1 MTKSILTIG
10 VIAAFALTSCKE
22 TPKKE
27 NAEPTKTETVD
38 SSNDDIET
46 TTSTNKDG
54 EKLEISFNN
63 TKGTATLNFKGEIIE
78 LAQERAA
85 SGIWYKNDQ
94 YELRGK
100 GNDISLKKD
109 GETVFEHEDDKVNVE
124 AKNDKGDVLTMT
136 FNNTT
141 GTVKAYLNGGEQID
155 LEEKKAASG
164 IWYENDA
171 YELRGKGDSYILRKG
186 GELVFEN

>member
-1 MTKSILTIG
+1 MIKRIFAIGMLTATVFI
-10 VIAAFALTSCKE
+10 SCKDNSKQE
-22 TPKKE
+22 
-27 NAEPTKTETVD
+27 
-38 SSNDDIET
+38 
-46 TTSTNKDG
+46 NKDSPETEQTASKDLVTQSLTNNDG
-54 EKLEISFNN
+54 ETLEMSFDNSE
-63 TKGTATLNFKGEIIE
+63 GTATVNFKGETID
-78 LAQERAA
+78 LDQERAA

-141 GTVKAYLNGGEQID
+141 GTIKAYLNGGEQID
-155 LEEKKAASG
+155 LEQKKAASG
-164 IWYENDA
+164 IWYANNE
-171 YELRGKGDSYILRKG
+171 YELRGKGDNYMLIKD
-186 GELVFEN
+186 GETVFEN